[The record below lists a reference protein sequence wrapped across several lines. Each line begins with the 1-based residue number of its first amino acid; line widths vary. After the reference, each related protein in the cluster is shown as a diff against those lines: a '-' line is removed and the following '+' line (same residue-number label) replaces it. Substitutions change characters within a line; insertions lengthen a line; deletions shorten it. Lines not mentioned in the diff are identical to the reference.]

1 MSCPLADGN
10 TIANVGL
17 GVLLGGGRRNRIHAN
32 SFENCDF
39 DIHFVSF
46 MQHASYETQ
55 TYLTACCLV
64 HHVCCRITAAWPP
77 ATHVA

>member
-1 MSCPLADGN
+1 MRSKTFQWKWRRILVLQNSKKKNPQKQYN
-10 TIANVGL
+10 TN
-17 GVLLGGGRRNRIHAN
+17 
-32 SFENCDF
+32 DF

-46 MQHASYETQ
+46 MQHPSYETQ